1 MEAVSAVCERLP
13 AYRCRRELVTSLTQ
27 IMVRQGCGDQ
37 ARERLKSIVLRFTE
51 GFKTKDLIEARFMR
65 TGLLMK
71 PAEY

>member
-1 MEAVSAVCERLP
+1 MNVYRLIVVD
-13 AYRCRRELVTSLTQ
+13 EILVTGLTQ

-51 GFKTKDLIEARFMR
+51 GFKTKDLIEVRVMR